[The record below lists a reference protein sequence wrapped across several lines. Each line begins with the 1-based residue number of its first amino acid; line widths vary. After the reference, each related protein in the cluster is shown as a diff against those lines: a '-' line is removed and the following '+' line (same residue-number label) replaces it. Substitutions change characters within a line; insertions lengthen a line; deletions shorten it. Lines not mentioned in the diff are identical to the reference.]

1 MEATVTILPCAL
13 PANIETKT
21 KVTASP
27 ATKFA
32 QSVANDSLARKV
44 DVEKIAAAVEM
55 ILEAVGEDPR
65 RAGLIDTP
73 QRVARLYQEL
83 CYSTGVDSASEIT
96 CKFQEETDG
105 LVIVKGIEFTSLCEH
120 HLVPFVGVA
129 HVAYLPSDGVITGLS
144 KLARVVELTARRL
157 QVQERMTEE
166 IADAIYQGI
175 DPQGVC
181 VQLEAEHMCMSMRG
195 IKKAGARTM
204 TTAFRGVFKTDK
216 QSRAEVLAHFK

>member
-1 MEATVTILPCAL
+1 MEATVTILPCA
-13 PANIETKT
+13 PSEKT
-21 KVTASP
+21 NDMAESP

-32 QSVANDSLARKV
+32 QAIPKNSLAKKV
-44 DVEKIAAAVEM
+44 DLEKIAAAVEM
-55 ILEAVGEDPR
+55 ILEAVGEDPK

-83 CYSTGVDSASEIT
+83 CYSTGVDAASEIT
-96 CKFQEETDG
+96 CKFKEETDA
-105 LVIVKGIEFTSLCEH
+105 LVVVRDIEFTSLCEH
-120 HLVPFVGVA
+120 HLVPFLGVA
-129 HVAYLPSDGVITGLS
+129 HVAYLPGDGVITGLS

-175 DPQGVC
+175 DAQGVC
-181 VQLEAEHMCMSMRG
+181 VLLEAEHMCMSMRG
-195 IKKAGARTM
+195 IKKAGARTV
-204 TTAFRGVFKTDK
+204 TTAFRGIFKADK